1 MRKSELT
8 REKQRL
14 LWEAIN
20 TYSNPY
26 EFVAPILEIIADNP
40 SVDFGMPGELVH
52 FVEQFYK
59 NGYEEL
65 LIASVSEKPTP
76 HNIWMLHRCYNDIDN
91 PQHEKFAEVIKKL
104 KNEEWDAGEKGL
116 TLSAFEWEKDRKTLI
131 YGQVDYMYGEAL
143 YKPEMKEGNPIRL
156 YSLDEITEIF
166 CKLGLRIC
174 NSFADFSGKP
184 SSDNDIQLMVYSI
197 RE

>member
-1 MRKSELT
+1 MNQYVTGAVIKRL
-8 REKQRL
+8 REEKNMTQQQL
-14 LWEAIN
+14 
-20 TYSNPY
+20 
-26 EFVAPILEIIADNP
+26 ADK
-40 SVDFGMPGELVH
+40 L
-52 FVEQFYK
+52 
-59 NGYEEL
+59 
-65 LIASVSEKPTP
+65 SVSAKTISKWETAKGYP
-76 HNIWMLHRCYNDIDN
+76 DITLLESIAN
-91 PQHEKFAEVIKKL
+91 ALSVSVTELISGNTIV
-104 KNEEWDAGEKGL
+104 

-166 CKLGLRIC
+166 GKLGLRIC
-174 NSFADFSGKP
+174 NSFADFIGKP

>member
-1 MRKSELT
+1 MNQYVTGAVIKRL
-8 REKQRL
+8 REEKNMTQQQL
-14 LWEAIN
+14 
-20 TYSNPY
+20 
-26 EFVAPILEIIADNP
+26 ADK
-40 SVDFGMPGELVH
+40 L
-52 FVEQFYK
+52 
-59 NGYEEL
+59 
-65 LIASVSEKPTP
+65 SVSAKTISKWETAKGYP
-76 HNIWMLHRCYNDIDN
+76 DITLLGSIAN
-91 PQHEKFAEVIKKL
+91 ALSVSVTELISGNTIV
-104 KNEEWDAGEKGL
+104 

>member
-1 MRKSELT
+1 MGQTDGTQNTVFLFSGHLIREGRVNQVDNAKEELNGSSC
-8 REKQRL
+8 
-14 LWEAIN
+14 LWK
-20 TYSNPY
+20 
-26 EFVAPILEIIADNP
+26 P

-104 KNEEWDAGEKGL
+104 KNEE
-116 TLSAFEWEKDRKTLI
+116 SI
-131 YGQVDYMYGEAL
+131 
-143 YKPEMKEGNPIRL
+143 
-156 YSLDEITEIF
+156 STEIQSAIDEF
-166 CKLGLRIC
+166 
-174 NSFADFSGKP
+174 DW
-184 SSDNDIQLMVYSI
+184 
-197 RE
+197 E